1 MANKRKG
8 RKKPPPLDLFSSIR
22 QSSSSSSLHHRH
34 ASSPRKHLGNT
45 ATPNAHRKP
54 KHTILMVSD
63 FFFPRLG
70 GVEMH
75 IWSLS
80 QCLLSQGHKVVVLT
94 RQYDDRKGIRWMTN
108 GLKVYYLPGLIV
120 GDAVTLPT
128 NMFHFPMFRQICIRE
143 NISIVHCHQ
152 ATAMLGQMCILH
164 AGTMGLPCVYT
175 DHSLFSFNELLPILL
190 GLLMTFTLQG
200 ANHCI
205 AVSHT
210 CRENL
215 CMRAH
220 LNPKDVSTIPNAID
234 PKLFVPD
241 LSRRGDGLTVGERV
255 NIVILS
261 RLVFR
266 KGIQIAVRVIPKICA
281 KFPNVYFIVGGDGNL
296 KLLMLEMIEQNRLF
310 DRKCLGH
317 EKNKKFGP
325 WWVVFGGGRA
335 GC

>member
-1 MANKRKG
+1 
-8 RKKPPPLDLFSSIR
+8 
-22 QSSSSSSLHHRH
+22 
-34 ASSPRKHLGNT
+34 
-45 ATPNAHRKP
+45 
-54 KHTILMVSD
+54 MVSD

-317 EKNKKFGP
+317 EKQKVWAVVGCV
-325 WWVVFGGGRA
+325 WWWPGRLLTPAFSMFFFSSCFFSGSFVRRGNIGGDQTQ
-335 GC
+335 